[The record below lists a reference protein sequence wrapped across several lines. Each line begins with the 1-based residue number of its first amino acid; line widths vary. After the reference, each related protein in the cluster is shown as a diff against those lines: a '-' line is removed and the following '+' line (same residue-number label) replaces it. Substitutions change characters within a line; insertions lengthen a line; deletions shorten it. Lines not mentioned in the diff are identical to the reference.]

1 MSTPSVTFMLQY
13 TGANSGFVDYM
24 NRSEAVDIDN
34 ELAVSKNEQM
44 IDELSVD
51 QLKKIRAEV
60 PEQSLDFPDYIDYM
74 NRSYATEKQTKD
86 KTAVFNQEKNHLTT
100 DEVDQLKNQLETA
113 YQNGSLLWQGVLS
126 FDNSFLAK
134 QGLYDLETGQVDQAA
149 IKNVLR
155 TAMPHLIQREG
166 LSSDAFWWGN
176 IHLNTDNIHIHF
188 GLSELESSR
197 EKIYYAPRGR
207 MELRGNFS
215 QKSIQGLKSEI
226 FHGLLNDQTRSRLL
240 RQEQVLAN
248 LKTDLLKNVLQDNQ
262 VATAAEKNF
271 LEQAYNHLPQDKNW
285 RFKSNA
291 KDFATSK
298 FFLNRYLDSY
308 FAHEGKDIYGAFMQ
322 EIRAFLE
329 KYRTAYSSDEKKS
342 YEKLRY
348 VDGKP
353 VRQTVSSTGY
363 DIDKLIQRREN
374 ELRERL
380 GNAILKQ
387 FKEGVP
393 TIALDPTQAEELTSN
408 LMHFSQGNQK
418 RLLKQYPEAK
428 IVRDAEGWQRRGYLI
443 PEGTKALTILKPE
456 YEDYDKH
463 GNGIGPVTDFK
474 EIEVYDISQV
484 QEDILNKQLS
494 LKDLSHLSEA
504 DLKELIDVA
513 KEKEHP
519 TEKERKELGSYRYAL
534 RLKGIEQEQ
543 TKLMVLSKLADQMTP
558 LASDKPYLDF
568 KKTDFNERLQ
578 LTKLQLTPNYRLSS
592 AEKTEKEQLAQRYQG
607 ARQLPIKA
615 ASVKN
620 IQPAYERLN
629 QEIAVTQ
636 VVRDSSLLSVLTG
649 TQTSKADYL
658 KDLNTQKYIFEIKHE
673 IYQNNQQLKK
683 LTDDNQIK
691 ALKIEN
697 SQHFRTL
704 KELYGELAPREQL
717 MKTSPL
723 EKQVANTLHQ
733 EQVTKQANLQGN
745 RGKMQ
750 ATTSF
755 MSGLSTVLSSAGRA
769 NTQALKERQRQKRR
783 EEEEERSQTL

>member
-13 TGANSGFVDYM
+13 TGANSGFVDYT
-24 NRSEAVDIDN
+24 NRAEAVDIDN
-34 ELAVSKNEQM
+34 ELSVSTSEQL
-44 IDELSVD
+44 IDDVGID
-51 QLKKIRAEV
+51 QLKKIQAEV
-60 PEQSLDFPDYIDYM
+60 PEQSLNFPEYIDYM
-74 NRSYATEKQTKD
+74 NRSYATEKQTSN

-100 DEVDQLKNQLETA
+100 GEVDQLKNQLETA

-126 FDNSFLAK
+126 FDNSFLGK
-134 QGLYDLETGQVDQAA
+134 HGLYDMETGQVDQAA

-188 GLSELESSR
+188 GLSEVESAR
-197 EKIYYAPRGR
+197 EKIFYAPRGR

-248 LKTDLLKNVLQDNQ
+248 LKTDLLRNVLQGHQ

-271 LEQAYNHLPQDKNW
+271 LEQAYNHLPQNKNW

-308 FAHEGKDIYGAFMQ
+308 FENEGKEVYDNFIK
-322 EIRAFLE
+322 ETRTFLE
-329 KYRTAYSSDEKKS
+329 EYRTAYSSDDHRS
-342 YEKLRY
+342 YERVRY

-353 VRQTVSSTGY
+353 IKQTVSTAGY
-363 DIDKLIQRREN
+363 DMEKLLKRREN
-374 ELRERL
+374 DLRERL

-393 TIALDPTQAEELTSN
+393 RVGIAEGSQDMVSN
-408 LMHFSQGNQK
+408 LNHFSQSNQERLRKQLPSVQLVREATDWEK
-418 RLLKQYPEAK
+418 RGFT
-428 IVRDAEGWQRRGYLI
+428 V
-443 PEGTKALTILKPE
+443 PEGVKPLTILRPE
-456 YEDYDKH
+456 YGSYDKH
-463 GNGIGPVTDFK
+463 GTGIGPVTGFK
-474 EIEVYDISQV
+474 TVEVYDVSQV
-484 QEDILNKQLS
+484 KEDIVNKQLS
-494 LKDLSHLSEA
+494 LKDLSLLSQD
-504 DLKELIDVA
+504 DLKGLIDSVKK
-513 KEKEHP
+513 KEDP
-519 TEKERKELGSYRYAL
+519 SDKERKELGSYRYAL

-568 KKTDFNERLQ
+568 KKTEFNERLQ

-592 AEKTEKEQLAQRYQG
+592 AEKTEKEQLAQRYQS

-636 VVRDSSLLSVLTG
+636 VVRDGSLLSVLTG
-649 TQTSKADYL
+649 TQITKADYL
-658 KDLNTQKYIFEIKHE
+658 KDLTTQKSIFEVKHT
-673 IYQNNQQLKK
+673 IYQNNQQLEK
-683 LTDDNQIK
+683 LTDDDQIK

-697 SQHFRTL
+697 SQHFKIL
-704 KELYGELAPREQL
+704 KGLYGELAPREQL
-717 MKTSPL
+717 LKTSPL
-723 EKQVANTLHQ
+723 EKQVASTIQH
-733 EQVTKQANLQGN
+733 EQTARQANLQGN
-745 RGKMQ
+745 QGKMQ

-755 MSGLSTVLSSAGRA
+755 MSGLSAVLSSAGRA
-769 NTQALKERQRQKRR
+769 NTQALKARQRQKRR

>member
-34 ELAVSKNEQM
+34 ELAVSTSEQL
-44 IDELSVD
+44 IDDVGID
-51 QLKKIRAEV
+51 QLKKIQAEV
-60 PEQSLDFPDYIDYM
+60 PEQSLNFPEYIDYM
-74 NRSYATEKQTKD
+74 NRSYATEKQTSN
-86 KTAVFNQEKNHLTT
+86 KTAVFNQEKNHLATG
-100 DEVDQLKNQLETA
+100 EVDQLKNQLETA

-134 QGLYDLETGQVDQAA
+134 HGLYDMETGQVDQAA

-188 GLSELESSR
+188 GLSEVESAR
-197 EKIYYAPRGR
+197 EKIFYAPRGR

-248 LKTDLLKNVLQDNQ
+248 LKTDLLRNVLQGHQ

-271 LEQAYNHLPQDKNW
+271 LEQAYNHLPQNKNW

-308 FAHEGKDIYGAFMQ
+308 FENEGKEVYDNFIK
-322 EIRAFLE
+322 ETRTFLE
-329 KYRTAYSSDEKKS
+329 EYRTAYSSDDHRS
-342 YEKLRY
+342 YERVRY
-348 VDGKP
+348 VDGKA
-353 VRQTVSSTGY
+353 VKQTVSSAGY
-363 DIDKLIQRREN
+363 DMEKLLKRREN
-374 ELRERL
+374 DLRERL

-393 TIALDPTQAEELTSN
+393 RVGIAEGSQDMVSN
-408 LMHFSQGNQK
+408 LNHFSQSNQERLRKQLPSVQLVREATDWEK
-418 RLLKQYPEAK
+418 RGFT
-428 IVRDAEGWQRRGYLI
+428 V
-443 PEGTKALTILKPE
+443 PEGVKPLTILRPE
-456 YEDYDKH
+456 YGSYDKH
-463 GNGIGPVTDFK
+463 GTGIGPVTGFK
-474 EIEVYDISQV
+474 TVEVYDVSQV
-484 QEDILNKQLS
+484 KEDIVNKQLS
-494 LKDLSHLSEA
+494 LKDLSLLSQD
-504 DLKELIDVA
+504 DLKGLIDSA
-513 KEKEHP
+513 KKKEDP
-519 TEKERKELGSYRYAL
+519 SDKERKELGSYRYAL

-543 TKLMVLSKLADQMTP
+543 TKLMVLSKLADQMTL

-568 KKTDFNERLQ
+568 KKTEFNERLQ

-636 VVRDSSLLSVLTG
+636 VVRDGSLLSVLTG
-649 TQTSKADYL
+649 TQITKADYL
-658 KDLNTQKYIFEIKHE
+658 KDLTTQKSIFEVKHT
-673 IYQNNQQLKK
+673 IYQNNQQLEK
-683 LTDDNQIK
+683 LTDDDQIK

-697 SQHFRTL
+697 SQHFKIL
-704 KELYGELAPREQL
+704 KGLYGELAPREQL
-717 MKTSPL
+717 LKTSPL
-723 EKQVANTLHQ
+723 EKQVASTIQH
-733 EQVTKQANLQGN
+733 EQTARQANLQGN
-745 RGKMQ
+745 QGKMQ

-755 MSGLSTVLSSAGRA
+755 MSGLSAVLSSAGRA
-769 NTQALKERQRQKRR
+769 NTQALKARQRQKRR
-783 EEEEERSQTL
+783 EEEERSQTL

>member
-13 TGANSGFVDYM
+13 TGANSGFLDYT
-24 NRSEAVDIDN
+24 NRAEAVDIDN
-34 ELAVSKNEQM
+34 ELSVSTSEQL
-44 IDELSVD
+44 IDDVGID
-51 QLKKIRAEV
+51 QLKKIQAEV
-60 PEQSLDFPDYIDYM
+60 PEQSLNFPEYIDYM
-74 NRSYATEKQTKD
+74 NRSYATEKQTSN
-86 KTAVFNQEKNHLTT
+86 KTAVFNQHKNHLSQE
-100 DEVDQLKNQLETA
+100 EVRQLKNQLETA

-134 QGLYDLETGQVDQAA
+134 HGLYDMETGQVDQAA

-188 GLSELESSR
+188 GLSEVESAR
-197 EKIYYAPRGR
+197 EKIFYAPRGR

-248 LKTDLLKNVLQDNQ
+248 LKTDLLRNVLQGYQ

-271 LEQAYNHLPQDKNW
+271 LEQAYNHLPQNKNW

-308 FAHEGKDIYGAFMQ
+308 FENEGKEVYDNFIK
-322 EIRAFLE
+322 ETRTFLE
-329 KYRTAYSSDEKKS
+329 EYRTAYSSDDHRS
-342 YEKLRY
+342 YERVRY

-353 VRQTVSSTGY
+353 IKQTVSTAGY
-363 DIDKLIQRREN
+363 DMEKLLKRREN
-374 ELRERL
+374 DLRERL

-393 TIALDPTQAEELTSN
+393 RVGIAEGSQDMVSN
-408 LMHFSQGNQK
+408 LNHFSQSNQERLRKQLTSVQLVREATDWEK
-418 RLLKQYPEAK
+418 RGFT
-428 IVRDAEGWQRRGYLI
+428 V
-443 PEGTKALTILKPE
+443 PEGVKPLTILRPE
-456 YEDYDKH
+456 YGSYDKQ
-463 GNGIGPVTDFK
+463 GTGIGPVTGFK
-474 EIEVYDISQV
+474 TVEVYDVSQV
-484 QEDILNKQLS
+484 KEDIVNKQLS
-494 LKDLSHLSEA
+494 LKDLSLLSQD
-504 DLKELIDVA
+504 DLKGLIDSA
-513 KEKEHP
+513 KKKEDP
-519 TEKERKELGSYRYAL
+519 SDKERKELGSYRYAL

-568 KKTDFNERLQ
+568 KKTEFNERLQ

-636 VVRDSSLLSVLTG
+636 VVRDSSLLSVLKG
-649 TQTSKADYL
+649 TQISKSDYL
-658 KDLNTQKYIFEIKHE
+658 KDLTTQKSIFEVKHT
-673 IYQNNQQLKK
+673 IYQNNQQLEK
-683 LTDDNQIK
+683 LTDDDQIK

-697 SQHFRTL
+697 SQHFKNL
-704 KELYGELAPREQL
+704 KGLYGELAPREQL
-717 MKTSPL
+717 LKTSPL
-723 EKQVANTLHQ
+723 EKQVASTIQH
-733 EQVTKQANLQGN
+733 EQTARQANLQGN
-745 RGKMQ
+745 QGKMQ

-755 MSGLSTVLSSAGRA
+755 MNGLSAVLSSAGRA
-769 NTQALKERQRQKRR
+769 NTQALKARQRQKRR
-783 EEEEERSQTL
+783 EEEERSQTL

>member
-34 ELAVSKNEQM
+34 ELAVSTSEQL
-44 IDELSVD
+44 IDDVGID
-51 QLKKIRAEV
+51 QLKKIQAEV
-60 PEQSLDFPDYIDYM
+60 PEQSLNFPEYIDYM
-74 NRSYATEKQTKD
+74 NRSYATEKQTKN

-100 DEVDQLKNQLETA
+100 GEVDQLKNQLETA

-134 QGLYDLETGQVDQAA
+134 HGLYDMETGQVDQAA

-188 GLSELESSR
+188 GLSEVESAR
-197 EKIYYAPRGR
+197 EKIFYAPRGR

-248 LKTDLLKNVLQDNQ
+248 LKTDLLRNVLQGHQ

-271 LEQAYNHLPQDKNW
+271 LEQAYNHLPQNKNW

-308 FAHEGKDIYGAFMQ
+308 FENEGKEVYDNFIK
-322 EIRAFLE
+322 ETRTFLE
-329 KYRTAYSSDEKKS
+329 EYRTAYSSDDHRS
-342 YEKLRY
+342 YERVRY

-353 VRQTVSSTGY
+353 IKQTVSTAGY
-363 DIDKLIQRREN
+363 DMEKLLKRREN
-374 ELRERL
+374 DLRERL

-393 TIALDPTQAEELTSN
+393 RVGIAEGSQDMVSN
-408 LMHFSQGNQK
+408 LNHFSQSNQERLRKQLPSVQLVRETTDWEK
-418 RLLKQYPEAK
+418 RGFT
-428 IVRDAEGWQRRGYLI
+428 V
-443 PEGTKALTILKPE
+443 PEGVKPLTILRPE
-456 YEDYDKH
+456 YGSYDKH
-463 GNGIGPVTDFK
+463 GTGIGPVTGFK
-474 EIEVYDISQV
+474 TVEVYDVSQV
-484 QEDILNKQLS
+484 KEDIVNKQLS
-494 LKDLSHLSEA
+494 LKDLSLLSQD
-504 DLKELIDVA
+504 DLKGLIDSA
-513 KEKEHP
+513 KKKEDP
-519 TEKERKELGSYRYAL
+519 SDKERKELGSYRYAL

-543 TKLMVLSKLADQMTP
+543 TKLMILSRLADQMTP
-558 LASDKPYLDF
+558 LPQDKPYVDL
-568 KKTDFNERLQ
+568 KKAEFGQRLR
-578 LTKLQLTPNYRLSS
+578 LTQLQLTPNYRLSP
-592 AEKTEKEQLAQRYQG
+592 AEKNEKWKLTQRYQE
-607 ARQLPIKA
+607 ARQVPITA
-615 ASVKN
+615 ASREN
-620 IQPAYERLN
+620 IQPALERLN
-629 QEIAVTQ
+629 REIVITQ
-636 VVRDSSLLSVLTG
+636 GVRDGSLLSVLTG
-649 TQTSKADYL
+649 TQITKADYL
-658 KDLNTQKYIFEIKHE
+658 KDLTTQKSIFEVKHT
-673 IYQNNQQLKK
+673 IYQNNQQLEK
-683 LTDDNQIK
+683 LTDDDQIK

-697 SQHFRTL
+697 SQHFKIL
-704 KELYGELAPREQL
+704 KGLYGELAPREQL
-717 MKTSPL
+717 LKTSPL
-723 EKQVANTLHQ
+723 EKQVASTIQH
-733 EQVTKQANLQGN
+733 EQTARQANLQGN
-745 RGKMQ
+745 QGKMQ

-755 MSGLSTVLSSAGRA
+755 MSGLSAVLSSAGRA
-769 NTQALKERQRQKRR
+769 NTQALKARQRQKRR

>member
-13 TGANSGFVDYM
+13 TGANSGFVDYT
-24 NRSEAVDIDN
+24 NRAEAVDIDN
-34 ELAVSKNEQM
+34 ELSVSTSEQL
-44 IDELSVD
+44 IDDVGID
-51 QLKKIRAEV
+51 QLKKIQAEV
-60 PEQSLDFPDYIDYM
+60 PEQSLNFPEYIDYM
-74 NRSYATEKQTKD
+74 NRSYATEKQTSN

-100 DEVDQLKNQLETA
+100 GEVDQLKNQLETA

-134 QGLYDLETGQVDQAA
+134 HGLYDMETGQVDQAA

-188 GLSELESSR
+188 GLSEVESAR
-197 EKIYYAPRGR
+197 EKIFYAPRGR

-248 LKTDLLKNVLQDNQ
+248 LKTDLLRNVLQGHQ

-271 LEQAYNHLPQDKNW
+271 LEQAYNHLPQNKNW

-308 FAHEGKDIYGAFMQ
+308 FENEGKEVYDNFIK
-322 EIRAFLE
+322 ETRTFLE
-329 KYRTAYSSDEKKS
+329 EYRTAYSSDDHRS
-342 YEKLRY
+342 YERVRY

-353 VRQTVSSTGY
+353 IKQTVSTAGY
-363 DIDKLIQRREN
+363 DMEKLLKRREN
-374 ELRERL
+374 DLRERL

-393 TIALDPTQAEELTSN
+393 RVGIAEGSQDMVSN
-408 LMHFSQGNQK
+408 LNHFSQSNQERLRKQLPSVQLVREATDWEK
-418 RLLKQYPEAK
+418 RGFT
-428 IVRDAEGWQRRGYLI
+428 V
-443 PEGTKALTILKPE
+443 PEGVKPLTILRPE
-456 YEDYDKH
+456 YGSYDKH
-463 GNGIGPVTDFK
+463 GTGIGPVTGFK
-474 EIEVYDISQV
+474 TVEVYDVSQV
-484 QEDILNKQLS
+484 KEDIVNKQLS
-494 LKDLSHLSEA
+494 LKDLSLLSQD
-504 DLKELIDVA
+504 DLKGLIDSVKK
-513 KEKEHP
+513 KEDP
-519 TEKERKELGSYRYAL
+519 SDKERKELGSYRYAL

-568 KKTDFNERLQ
+568 KKTEFNERLQ

-592 AEKTEKEQLAQRYQG
+592 AEKTEKEQLAQRYQS

-636 VVRDSSLLSVLTG
+636 VVRDGSLLSVLTG
-649 TQTSKADYL
+649 TQITKADYL
-658 KDLNTQKYIFEIKHE
+658 KDLTTQKSIFEVKHT
-673 IYQNNQQLKK
+673 IYQNNQQLEK
-683 LTDDNQIK
+683 LTDDDQIK

-697 SQHFRTL
+697 SQHFKIL
-704 KELYGELAPREQL
+704 KGLYGELAPREQL
-717 MKTSPL
+717 LKTSPL
-723 EKQVANTLHQ
+723 EKQVASTIQH
-733 EQVTKQANLQGN
+733 EQTARQANLQGN
-745 RGKMQ
+745 QGKMQ

-755 MSGLSTVLSSAGRA
+755 MSGLSAVLSSAGRA
-769 NTQALKERQRQKRR
+769 NTQALKARQRQKRR

>member
-13 TGANSGFVDYM
+13 TGANSGFLDYT
-24 NRSEAVDIDN
+24 NRAEAVDIDN
-34 ELAVSKNEQM
+34 ELSVSTSEQL
-44 IDELSVD
+44 IDDVGID
-51 QLKKIRAEV
+51 QLKKIQAEV
-60 PEQSLDFPDYIDYM
+60 PEQSLNFPEYIDYM
-74 NRSYATEKQTKD
+74 NRSYATEKQTSN
-86 KTAVFNQEKNHLTT
+86 KTAVFNQHKNHLSQE
-100 DEVDQLKNQLETA
+100 EVRQLKNQLETA

-134 QGLYDLETGQVDQAA
+134 HGLYDMETGQVDQAA

-188 GLSELESSR
+188 GLSEVESAR
-197 EKIYYAPRGR
+197 EKIFYAPRGR

-248 LKTDLLKNVLQDNQ
+248 LKTDLLRNVLQGHQ

-271 LEQAYNHLPQDKNW
+271 LEQAYNHLPQNKNW

-308 FAHEGKDIYGAFMQ
+308 FENEGKEVYDNFIK
-322 EIRAFLE
+322 ETRTFLE
-329 KYRTAYSSDEKKS
+329 EYRTAYSSDDHRS
-342 YEKLRY
+342 YERVRY

-353 VRQTVSSTGY
+353 IKQTISTAGY
-363 DIDKLIQRREN
+363 DMEKLLKRREN
-374 ELRERL
+374 DLRERL

-393 TIALDPTQAEELTSN
+393 RVGIAEGSQDMVSN
-408 LMHFSQGNQK
+408 LNHFSQSNQERLRKQLPSVQLVREATDWEK
-418 RLLKQYPEAK
+418 RGFT
-428 IVRDAEGWQRRGYLI
+428 V
-443 PEGTKALTILKPE
+443 PEGVKPLAILRPE
-456 YEDYDKH
+456 YGSYDKH
-463 GNGIGPVTDFK
+463 GTGIGPVTGFK
-474 EIEVYDISQV
+474 TVEVYDVSQV
-484 QEDILNKQLS
+484 KEDIVNKQLS
-494 LKDLSHLSEA
+494 LKDLSLLSQD
-504 DLKELIDVA
+504 DLKGLIDSA
-513 KEKEHP
+513 KKKEDP
-519 TEKERKELGSYRYAL
+519 SDKERKELGSYRYAL

-543 TKLMVLSKLADQMTP
+543 TKLMILSRLADQMTP
-558 LASDKPYLDF
+558 LPQDKPYVDL
-568 KKTDFNERLQ
+568 KKAEFGQRLR
-578 LTKLQLTPNYRLSS
+578 LTQLQLTPNYRLSP
-592 AEKTEKEQLAQRYQG
+592 AEKNEKWKLTQRYQE
-607 ARQLPIKA
+607 ARQVPITA
-615 ASVKN
+615 ASREN
-620 IQPAYERLN
+620 IQPALERLN
-629 QEIAVTQ
+629 REIVITQ
-636 VVRDSSLLSVLTG
+636 GVRDNSLLSVLTG

-658 KDLNTQKYIFEIKHE
+658 KDLNTQKSIFEIKHE

-717 MKTSPL
+717 LKTSPL
-723 EKQVANTLHQ
+723 EKQVASTIQH
-733 EQVTKQANLQGN
+733 EQTARQANLQGN
-745 RGKMQ
+745 QGKMQ

-755 MSGLSTVLSSAGRA
+755 MSGLSAVLSSAGRA
-769 NTQALKERQRQKRR
+769 NTQALKARQRQKRR
-783 EEEEERSQTL
+783 EEERSQTL

>member
-13 TGANSGFVDYM
+13 TGANSGFVDYT
-24 NRSEAVDIDN
+24 NRAEAVDIDN
-34 ELAVSKNEQM
+34 ELSVSTSEQL
-44 IDELSVD
+44 IDDVGID
-51 QLKKIRAEV
+51 QLKKIQAEV
-60 PEQSLDFPDYIDYM
+60 PEQSLNFPEYIDYM
-74 NRSYATEKQTKD
+74 NRSYATEKQTSN

-100 DEVDQLKNQLETA
+100 GEVDQLKNQLETA

-134 QGLYDLETGQVDQAA
+134 HGLYDMETGQVDQAA

-188 GLSELESSR
+188 GLSEVESAR
-197 EKIYYAPRGR
+197 EKIFYAPRGR

-248 LKTDLLKNVLQDNQ
+248 LKTDLLRNVLQGHQ

-271 LEQAYNHLPQDKNW
+271 LEQAYNHLPQNKNW

-308 FAHEGKDIYGAFMQ
+308 FENEGKEVYDNFIK
-322 EIRAFLE
+322 ETRTFLE
-329 KYRTAYSSDEKKS
+329 EYRTAYSSDDHRS
-342 YEKLRY
+342 YERVRY

-353 VRQTVSSTGY
+353 IKQTVSTAGY
-363 DIDKLIQRREN
+363 DMEKLLKRREN
-374 ELRERL
+374 DLRERL

-393 TIALDPTQAEELTSN
+393 RVGIAEGSQDMVSN
-408 LMHFSQGNQK
+408 LNHFSQSNQK
-418 RLLKQYPEAK
+418 RLRKQLPSVQLVREATDWEK
-428 IVRDAEGWQRRGYLI
+428 RGFTV
-443 PEGTKALTILKPE
+443 PEGVKPLTILRPE
-456 YEDYDKH
+456 YGSYDKH
-463 GNGIGPVTDFK
+463 GTGIGPVTGFK
-474 EIEVYDISQV
+474 TVEVYDVSQV
-484 QEDILNKQLS
+484 KEDIVNKQLS
-494 LKDLSHLSEA
+494 LKDLSLLSQD
-504 DLKELIDVA
+504 DLKGLIDSVKK
-513 KEKEHP
+513 KEDP
-519 TEKERKELGSYRYAL
+519 SDKERKELGSYRYAL

-568 KKTDFNERLQ
+568 KKTEFNERLQ

-592 AEKTEKEQLAQRYQG
+592 AEKTEKEQLAQRYQS

-636 VVRDSSLLSVLTG
+636 VVRDGSLLSVLTG
-649 TQTSKADYL
+649 TQITKADYL
-658 KDLNTQKYIFEIKHE
+658 KDLTTQKSIFEVKHT
-673 IYQNNQQLKK
+673 IYQNNQQLEK
-683 LTDDNQIK
+683 LTDDDQIK

-697 SQHFRTL
+697 SQHFKIL
-704 KELYGELAPREQL
+704 KGLYGELAPREQL
-717 MKTSPL
+717 LKTSPL
-723 EKQVANTLHQ
+723 EKQVASTIQH
-733 EQVTKQANLQGN
+733 EQTARQANLQGN
-745 RGKMQ
+745 QGKMQ

-755 MSGLSTVLSSAGRA
+755 MSGLSAVLSSAGRA
-769 NTQALKERQRQKRR
+769 NTQALKARQRQKRR

>member
-44 IDELSVD
+44 IDELSAD
-51 QLKKIRAEV
+51 QLKKIQAEV
-60 PEQSLDFPDYIDYM
+60 PEQSLDFPEYIDYM
-74 NRSYATEKQTKD
+74 NRSYATEKQTKN

-100 DEVDQLKNQLETA
+100 GEVDQLKNQLETA

-134 QGLYDLETGQVDQAA
+134 QGLYDMETGQVDQAA

-155 TAMPHLIQREG
+155 TAMPHLIKREG
-166 LSSDAFWWGN
+166 LSRDAFWWGN

-188 GLSELESSR
+188 GLSEIESAR
-197 EKIYYAPRGR
+197 EKIFYVPRGR

-248 LKTDLLKNVLQDNQ
+248 LKTDLLRNVLQGHQ

-271 LEQAYNHLPQDKNW
+271 LEQAYNHLPQNKNW

-308 FAHEGKDIYGAFMQ
+308 FENEGKEVYDNFIK
-322 EIRAFLE
+322 ETRTFLE
-329 KYRTAYSSDEKKS
+329 EYRTSYSSDDHRS
-342 YEKLRY
+342 YERVRY

-353 VRQTVSSTGY
+353 IKQTVSTAGY
-363 DIDKLIQRREN
+363 DMEKLLKRREN
-374 ELRERL
+374 DLRERL

-393 TIALDPTQAEELTSN
+393 RVGIAEGSQDMVSN
-408 LMHFSQGNQK
+408 LNHFSQSNQERLRKQLPSVQLVREATDWEK
-418 RLLKQYPEAK
+418 RGFT
-428 IVRDAEGWQRRGYLI
+428 V
-443 PEGTKALTILKPE
+443 PEGVKPLTILRPE
-456 YEDYDKH
+456 YGSYDKH
-463 GNGIGPVTDFK
+463 GTGIGPVTGFK
-474 EIEVYDISQV
+474 TVEVYDVSQV
-484 QEDILNKQLS
+484 KEDIVNKQLS
-494 LKDLSHLSEA
+494 LKDLSLLSQD
-504 DLKELIDVA
+504 DLKGLIDSA
-513 KEKEHP
+513 KKKEDPSDKEH
-519 TEKERKELGSYRYAL
+519 KELGSYRYAL

-568 KKTDFNERLQ
+568 KKTEFNERLQ

-636 VVRDSSLLSVLTG
+636 VVRDGSLLSVLTG
-649 TQTSKADYL
+649 TQITKADYL
-658 KDLNTQKYIFEIKHE
+658 KDLTTQKSIFEVKHT
-673 IYQNNQQLKK
+673 IYQNNQQLEK
-683 LTDDNQIK
+683 LTDDDQIK

-697 SQHFRTL
+697 SQHFKIL
-704 KELYGELAPREQL
+704 KGLYGELAPREQL
-717 MKTSPL
+717 LKTSPL
-723 EKQVANTLHQ
+723 EKQVASTIQH
-733 EQVTKQANLQGN
+733 EQTARQANLQGN
-745 RGKMQ
+745 QGKMQ

-755 MSGLSTVLSSAGRA
+755 MSGLSAVLSSAGRA
-769 NTQALKERQRQKRR
+769 NTQALKARQRQKRR
-783 EEEEERSQTL
+783 EEEERSQTL

>member
-13 TGANSGFVDYM
+13 TGANSGFVDYT
-24 NRSEAVDIDN
+24 NRAEAVDIDN
-34 ELAVSKNEQM
+34 ELSVSTSEQL
-44 IDELSVD
+44 IDDVGID
-51 QLKKIRAEV
+51 QLKKIQAEV
-60 PEQSLDFPDYIDYM
+60 PEQSLNFPEYIDYM
-74 NRSYATEKQTKD
+74 NRSYATEKQTSN
-86 KTAVFNQEKNHLTT
+86 KTAVFNQHKNHLSQE
-100 DEVDQLKNQLETA
+100 EVRQLKNQLETA

-126 FDNSFLAK
+126 FDNSFLTK
-134 QGLYDLETGQVDQAA
+134 HGLYDMETGQVDQAA

-188 GLSELESSR
+188 GLSEVESAR
-197 EKIYYAPRGR
+197 EKIFYAPRGR

-248 LKTDLLKNVLQDNQ
+248 LKTDLLRNVLQGHQ

-271 LEQAYNHLPQDKNW
+271 LEQAYNHLPQNKNW

-308 FAHEGKDIYGAFMQ
+308 FENEGKEVYDNFIK
-322 EIRAFLE
+322 ETRTFLE
-329 KYRTAYSSDEKKS
+329 EYRTAYSSDDHRS
-342 YEKLRY
+342 YERVRY

-353 VRQTVSSTGY
+353 IKQTVSTAGY
-363 DIDKLIQRREN
+363 DMEKLLKRREN
-374 ELRERL
+374 DLRERL

-393 TIALDPTQAEELTSN
+393 RVGIAEGSQDMVSN
-408 LMHFSQGNQK
+408 LNHFSQSNQERLRKQLPSVQLVREATDWEK
-418 RLLKQYPEAK
+418 RGFT
-428 IVRDAEGWQRRGYLI
+428 V
-443 PEGTKALTILKPE
+443 PEGVKPLTILRPE
-456 YEDYDKH
+456 YGSYDKH
-463 GNGIGPVTDFK
+463 GTGIGPVTGFK
-474 EIEVYDISQV
+474 TVEVYDVSQV
-484 QEDILNKQLS
+484 KEDIVNKQLS
-494 LKDLSHLSEA
+494 LKDLSLLSQD
-504 DLKELIDVA
+504 DLKGLIDSVKK
-513 KEKEHP
+513 KEDP
-519 TEKERKELGSYRYAL
+519 SDKERKELGSYRYAL

-568 KKTDFNERLQ
+568 KKTEFNERLQ

-649 TQTSKADYL
+649 TQITKADYL
-658 KDLNTQKYIFEIKHE
+658 KDLTTQKSIFEVKHT
-673 IYQNNQQLKK
+673 IYQNNQQLEK
-683 LTDDNQIK
+683 LTDDDQIK

-697 SQHFRTL
+697 SQHFKNL
-704 KELYGELAPREQL
+704 KGLYGELAPREQL
-717 MKTSPL
+717 LKTSPL
-723 EKQVANTLHQ
+723 EKQVASTIQH
-733 EQVTKQANLQGN
+733 EQTARQANLQGN
-745 RGKMQ
+745 QGKMQ

-755 MSGLSTVLSSAGRA
+755 MSGLSAVLSSAGRA
-769 NTQALKERQRQKRR
+769 NTQALKARQRQKRR
-783 EEEEERSQTL
+783 EEEERSQTL

>member
-34 ELAVSKNEQM
+34 ELAVSTSEQL
-44 IDELSVD
+44 IDDVGID
-51 QLKKIRAEV
+51 QLKKIQAEV
-60 PEQSLDFPDYIDYM
+60 PEQSLNFPEYIDYM
-74 NRSYATEKQTKD
+74 NRSYATEKQTKN

-100 DEVDQLKNQLETA
+100 GEVDQLKNQLETA

-134 QGLYDLETGQVDQAA
+134 QGLYDMETGQVDQAA

-155 TAMPHLIQREG
+155 TAMPHLIKREG
-166 LSSDAFWWGN
+166 LSRDAFWWGN

-188 GLSELESSR
+188 GLSEVESAR
-197 EKIYYAPRGR
+197 EKIFYAPRGR

-248 LKTDLLKNVLQDNQ
+248 LKTDLLRNVLQGHQ

-271 LEQAYNHLPQDKNW
+271 LEQAYNHLPQNKNW

-308 FAHEGKDIYGAFMQ
+308 FENEGKEVYDNFIK
-322 EIRAFLE
+322 ETRTFLE
-329 KYRTAYSSDEKKS
+329 EYRTAYSSDDHRS
-342 YEKLRY
+342 YERVRY

-353 VRQTVSSTGY
+353 IKQTVSTAGY
-363 DIDKLIQRREN
+363 DMEKLLKRREN
-374 ELRERL
+374 DLRERL

-393 TIALDPTQAEELTSN
+393 RVGIAEGSQDMVSN
-408 LMHFSQGNQK
+408 LNHFSQSNQERLRKQLPSVQLVREATDWEK
-418 RLLKQYPEAK
+418 RGFT
-428 IVRDAEGWQRRGYLI
+428 V
-443 PEGTKALTILKPE
+443 PEGVKPLTILRPE
-456 YEDYDKH
+456 YGSYDKH
-463 GNGIGPVTDFK
+463 GTGIGPVTGFK
-474 EIEVYDISQV
+474 TVEVYDVSQV
-484 QEDILNKQLS
+484 KEDIVNKQLS
-494 LKDLSHLSEA
+494 LKDLSLLSQD
-504 DLKELIDVA
+504 DLKGLIDSA
-513 KEKEHP
+513 KKKEDP
-519 TEKERKELGSYRYAL
+519 SDKERKELGSYRYAL

-568 KKTDFNERLQ
+568 KKTEFNERLQ

-636 VVRDSSLLSVLTG
+636 VVRDGSLLSVLTG
-649 TQTSKADYL
+649 TQITKADYL
-658 KDLNTQKYIFEIKHE
+658 KDLTTQKSIFEVKHT
-673 IYQNNQQLKK
+673 IYQNNQQLEK
-683 LTDDNQIK
+683 LTDDDQIK

-697 SQHFRTL
+697 SQHFKIL
-704 KELYGELAPREQL
+704 KGLYGELAPREQL
-717 MKTSPL
+717 LKTSPL
-723 EKQVANTLHQ
+723 EKQVASTIQH
-733 EQVTKQANLQGN
+733 EQTARQANLQGN
-745 RGKMQ
+745 QGKMQ

-755 MSGLSTVLSSAGRA
+755 MSGLSAVLSSAGRA
-769 NTQALKERQRQKRR
+769 NTQALKARQRQKRR
-783 EEEEERSQTL
+783 EEEERSQTL

>member
-13 TGANSGFVDYM
+13 TGANSGFLDYT
-24 NRSEAVDIDN
+24 NRAEAVDIDN
-34 ELAVSKNEQM
+34 ELSVSTSEQL
-44 IDELSVD
+44 IGDVGLD
-51 QLKKIRAEV
+51 QLKKIQADV
-60 PEQSLDFPDYIDYM
+60 PEQSLNFPEYIDYM
-74 NRSYATEKQTKD
+74 NRSYATEKQTSD
-86 KTAVFNQEKNHLTT
+86 KTAVFNQEKNHLSKE
-100 DEVDQLKNQLETA
+100 EVSQLKNQLETA
-113 YQNGSLLWQGVLS
+113 YQNSSLLWQGVLS

-134 QGLYDLETGQVDQAA
+134 HGLYDMETGQVDQVA

-188 GLSELESSR
+188 GLSEVESAR
-197 EKIYYAPRGR
+197 EKIFYAPRGR

-248 LKTDLLKNVLQDNQ
+248 LKTDLLKDVLQDNQ

-271 LEQAYNHLPQDKNW
+271 LEQAYNHLPQNKNW

-308 FAHEGKDIYGAFMQ
+308 FENEGKDVYDSFLR
-322 EIRAFLE
+322 ETRAFLE
-329 KYRTAYSSDEKKS
+329 EYRTAYSSDEHRN
-342 YEKLRY
+342 YERVRY

-353 VRQTVSSTGY
+353 IKQTVSSAGY
-363 DIDKLIQRREN
+363 DMDKLLKRREN
-374 ELRERL
+374 DLRERL

-393 TIALDPTQAEELTSN
+393 RVGLADASQEVTSN
-408 LMHFSQGNQK
+408 LKRFSQSNQERLRKQLPSVQMVREATDWEK
-418 RLLKQYPEAK
+418 RGFT
-428 IVRDAEGWQRRGYLI
+428 VSEGVK
-443 PEGTKALTILKPE
+443 PLTILRPE
-456 YEDYDKH
+456 YGSYDKH
-463 GNGIGPVTDFK
+463 GTGIGPVTGFK
-474 EIEVYDISQV
+474 TVEVYDLSQV
-484 QEDILNKQLS
+484 KEDILNKQLS
-494 LKDLSHLSEA
+494 LKDLSLLSQD
-504 DLKELIDVA
+504 DLKGLIDSA
-513 KEKEHP
+513 KRKDSP
-519 TEKERKELGSYRYAL
+519 SDKERKELGNYRYAL

-543 TKLMVLSKLADQMTP
+543 TKLMVLSRLADQMTP
-558 LASDKPYLDF
+558 LPQDKPYVDF
-568 KKTDFNERLQ
+568 KMAEFSQRLRLAQ
-578 LTKLQLTPNYRLSS
+578 LQLTPNYRLSS
-592 AEKTEKEQLAQRYQG
+592 AEKNEKSRLTQCYQE
-607 ARQLPIKA
+607 ARQLPIQV
-615 ASVKN
+615 ASQEN
-620 IQPAYERLN
+620 IQPSLERLDR
-629 QEIAVTQ
+629 EIAVIQ
-636 VVRDSSLLSVLTG
+636 GVRDSSLLSVLTG

-658 KDLNTQKYIFEIKHE
+658 KDLNTQKSIFEIKHE

-697 SQHFRTL
+697 GQHFRTL

-769 NTQALKERQRQKRR
+769 NTQALKARQRQKRR

>member
-13 TGANSGFVDYM
+13 TGANSGFVDYT
-24 NRSEAVDIDN
+24 NRAEAVDIDN
-34 ELAVSKNEQM
+34 ELSVSTSEQL
-44 IDELSVD
+44 IDDVGID
-51 QLKKIRAEV
+51 QLKKIQAEV
-60 PEQSLDFPDYIDYM
+60 PEQSLNFPEYIDYM
-74 NRSYATEKQTKD
+74 NRSYATEKQTSN

-100 DEVDQLKNQLETA
+100 GEVDQLKNQLETA

-134 QGLYDLETGQVDQAA
+134 HGLYDMETGQVDQAA

-188 GLSELESSR
+188 GLSEVESAR
-197 EKIYYAPRGR
+197 EKIFYAPRGR

-248 LKTDLLKNVLQDNQ
+248 LKTDLLRNVLQGHQ

-271 LEQAYNHLPQDKNW
+271 LEQAYNHLPQNKNW

-308 FAHEGKDIYGAFMQ
+308 FENEGKEVYDNFIK
-322 EIRAFLE
+322 ETRTFLE
-329 KYRTAYSSDEKKS
+329 EYRTAYSSDDHRS
-342 YEKLRY
+342 YERVRY

-353 VRQTVSSTGY
+353 IKQTVSTAGY
-363 DIDKLIQRREN
+363 DMEKLLKRREN
-374 ELRERL
+374 DLRERL

-393 TIALDPTQAEELTSN
+393 RVGIAEGSQDMVSN
-408 LMHFSQGNQK
+408 LNHFSQSNQERLRKQLPSVQLVREATDWEK
-418 RLLKQYPEAK
+418 RGFT
-428 IVRDAEGWQRRGYLI
+428 V
-443 PEGTKALTILKPE
+443 PEGVKPLTILRPE
-456 YEDYDKH
+456 YGSYDKH
-463 GNGIGPVTDFK
+463 GTGIGPVTGFK
-474 EIEVYDISQV
+474 TVEVYDVSQV
-484 QEDILNKQLS
+484 KEDIVNKQLS
-494 LKDLSHLSEA
+494 LKDLSLLSQD
-504 DLKELIDVA
+504 DLKGLIDSA
-513 KEKEHP
+513 KKKEDP
-519 TEKERKELGSYRYAL
+519 SDKERKELGSYRYAL

-568 KKTDFNERLQ
+568 KKTEFNERLQ

-592 AEKTEKEQLAQRYQG
+592 AEKTEKEQLAQRYQS

-636 VVRDSSLLSVLTG
+636 VVRDGSLLSVLTG
-649 TQTSKADYL
+649 TQITKADYL
-658 KDLNTQKYIFEIKHE
+658 KDLTTQKSIFEVKHT
-673 IYQNNQQLKK
+673 IYQNNQQLEK
-683 LTDDNQIK
+683 LTDDDQIK

-697 SQHFRTL
+697 SQHFKIL
-704 KELYGELAPREQL
+704 KGLYGELAPREQL
-717 MKTSPL
+717 LKTSPL
-723 EKQVANTLHQ
+723 EKQVASTIQH
-733 EQVTKQANLQGN
+733 EQTARQANLQGN
-745 RGKMQ
+745 QGKMQ

-755 MSGLSTVLSSAGRA
+755 MSGLSAVLSSAGRA
-769 NTQALKERQRQKRR
+769 NTQALKARQRQKRR

>member
-13 TGANSGFVDYM
+13 TGANSGFVDYT
-24 NRSEAVDIDN
+24 NRAEAVDIDN
-34 ELAVSKNEQM
+34 ELSVSTSEQL
-44 IDELSVD
+44 IDDVGID
-51 QLKKIRAEV
+51 QLKKIQAEV
-60 PEQSLDFPDYIDYM
+60 PEQSLNFPEYIDYM
-74 NRSYATEKQTKD
+74 NRSYATEKQTSN
-86 KTAVFNQEKNHLTT
+86 KTAVFNQHKNHLSQE
-100 DEVDQLKNQLETA
+100 EVRQLKNQLETA

-134 QGLYDLETGQVDQAA
+134 HGLYDMETGQVDQAA

-188 GLSELESSR
+188 GLSEVESAR
-197 EKIYYAPRGR
+197 EKIFYAPRGR

-248 LKTDLLKNVLQDNQ
+248 LKTDLLRNVLQGHQ

-271 LEQAYNHLPQDKNW
+271 LEQAYNHLPQNKNW

-308 FAHEGKDIYGAFMQ
+308 FENEGKEVYDNFIK
-322 EIRAFLE
+322 ETRTFLE
-329 KYRTAYSSDEKKS
+329 EYRTAYSSDDHRS
-342 YEKLRY
+342 YERVRY

-353 VRQTVSSTGY
+353 IKQTVSTAGY
-363 DIDKLIQRREN
+363 DMEKLLKRREN
-374 ELRERL
+374 DLRERL

-393 TIALDPTQAEELTSN
+393 RVGIAEGSQDMVSN
-408 LMHFSQGNQK
+408 LNHFSQSNQERLRKQLPSVQLVREATDWEK
-418 RLLKQYPEAK
+418 RGFT
-428 IVRDAEGWQRRGYLI
+428 V
-443 PEGTKALTILKPE
+443 PEGVKPLTILRPE
-456 YEDYDKH
+456 YGSYDKH
-463 GNGIGPVTDFK
+463 GTGIGPVTGFK
-474 EIEVYDISQV
+474 TVEVYDVSQV
-484 QEDILNKQLS
+484 KEDIVNKQLS
-494 LKDLSHLSEA
+494 LKDLSLLSQD
-504 DLKELIDVA
+504 DLKGLIDSA
-513 KEKEHP
+513 KKKEDP
-519 TEKERKELGSYRYAL
+519 SDKERKELGSYRYAL

-568 KKTDFNERLQ
+568 KKTEFNERLQ

-636 VVRDSSLLSVLTG
+636 VVRDGSLLSVLTG
-649 TQTSKADYL
+649 TQITKADYL
-658 KDLNTQKYIFEIKHE
+658 KDLTTQKSIFEVKHT
-673 IYQNNQQLKK
+673 IYQNNQQLEK
-683 LTDDNQIK
+683 LTDDDQIK

-697 SQHFRTL
+697 SQHFKIL
-704 KELYGELAPREQL
+704 KGLYGELAPREQL
-717 MKTSPL
+717 LKTSPL
-723 EKQVANTLHQ
+723 EKQVASTIQH
-733 EQVTKQANLQGN
+733 EQTARQANLQGN
-745 RGKMQ
+745 QGKMQ

-755 MSGLSTVLSSAGRA
+755 MSGLSAVLSSAGRA
-769 NTQALKERQRQKRR
+769 NTQALKARQRQKRR
-783 EEEEERSQTL
+783 EEEERSQTL

>member
-13 TGANSGFVDYM
+13 TGANSGFLDYT
-24 NRSEAVDIDN
+24 NRAEAVDIDN
-34 ELAVSKNEQM
+34 ELSVSTSEQL
-44 IDELSVD
+44 IGDVGLD
-51 QLKKIRAEV
+51 QLKKIQADV
-60 PEQSLDFPDYIDYM
+60 PEQSLNFPEYIDYM
-74 NRSYATEKQTKD
+74 NRSYATEKQTSD
-86 KTAVFNQEKNHLTT
+86 KTAVFNQEKNHLSKE
-100 DEVDQLKNQLETA
+100 EVSQLKDQLETA

-134 QGLYDLETGQVDQAA
+134 HGLYDMETGQVDQAA

-188 GLSELESSR
+188 GLSEVESAR
-197 EKIYYAPRGR
+197 EKIFYAPRGR

-226 FHGLLNDQTRSRLL
+226 FHGLLNDQTQSRLL

-248 LKTDLLKNVLQDNQ
+248 LKTDLLRNVLQGHQ

-271 LEQAYNHLPQDKNW
+271 LEQAYNHLPQNKNW

-308 FAHEGKDIYGAFMQ
+308 FENEGKEVYDNFIK
-322 EIRAFLE
+322 ETRTFLE
-329 KYRTAYSSDEKKS
+329 EYRTAYSSDDHRS
-342 YEKLRY
+342 YERVRY

-353 VRQTVSSTGY
+353 IKQTVSTAGY
-363 DIDKLIQRREN
+363 DMEKLLKRREN
-374 ELRERL
+374 DLRERL

-393 TIALDPTQAEELTSN
+393 RVGIAEGSQDMVSN
-408 LMHFSQGNQK
+408 LNHFSQSNQERLRKQLPSVQLVREATDWEK
-418 RLLKQYPEAK
+418 RGFT
-428 IVRDAEGWQRRGYLI
+428 V
-443 PEGTKALTILKPE
+443 PEGVKPLTILRPE
-456 YEDYDKH
+456 YGSYDKH
-463 GNGIGPVTDFK
+463 GTGIGPVTGFK
-474 EIEVYDISQV
+474 TVEVYDVSQV
-484 QEDILNKQLS
+484 KEDIVNKQLS
-494 LKDLSHLSEA
+494 LKDLSLLSQD
-504 DLKELIDVA
+504 DLKGLIDSA
-513 KEKEHP
+513 KKKEDP
-519 TEKERKELGSYRYAL
+519 SDKERKELGSYRYAL

-568 KKTDFNERLQ
+568 KKTEFNERHQ

-636 VVRDSSLLSVLTG
+636 VVRDGSLLSVLTG
-649 TQTSKADYL
+649 TQITKADYL
-658 KDLNTQKYIFEIKHE
+658 KDLTTQKSIFEVKHT
-673 IYQNNQQLKK
+673 IYQNNQQLEK
-683 LTDDNQIK
+683 LTDDDQIK

-697 SQHFRTL
+697 SQHFKIL
-704 KELYGELAPREQL
+704 KGLYGELAPREQL
-717 MKTSPL
+717 LKTSPL
-723 EKQVANTLHQ
+723 EKQVASTIQH
-733 EQVTKQANLQGN
+733 EQTARQANLQGN
-745 RGKMQ
+745 QGKMQ

-755 MSGLSTVLSSAGRA
+755 MSGLSAVLSSAGRA
-769 NTQALKERQRQKRR
+769 NTQALKARQRQKRR
-783 EEEEERSQTL
+783 EEEERSQTL

>member
-34 ELAVSKNEQM
+34 ELAVSTSEQL
-44 IDELSVD
+44 IDDVGID
-51 QLKKIRAEV
+51 QLKKIQAEV
-60 PEQSLDFPDYIDYM
+60 SEQSLNFPEYIDYM
-74 NRSYATEKQTKD
+74 NRSYATEKQTKN

-100 DEVDQLKNQLETA
+100 GEVDQLKNQLETA

-134 QGLYDLETGQVDQAA
+134 QGLYDMETGQVDQAA

-155 TAMPHLIQREG
+155 TAMPHLIKREG
-166 LSSDAFWWGN
+166 LSRDAFWWGN

-188 GLSELESSR
+188 GLSEIESAR
-197 EKIYYAPRGR
+197 EKIFYVPRGR

-248 LKTDLLKNVLQDNQ
+248 LKTDLLRNVLQGHQ

-271 LEQAYNHLPQDKNW
+271 LEQAYNHLPQNKNW

-308 FAHEGKDIYGAFMQ
+308 FENEGKEVYDNFIK
-322 EIRAFLE
+322 ETRTFLE
-329 KYRTAYSSDEKKS
+329 EYRTAYSSDDHRS
-342 YEKLRY
+342 YERVRY

-353 VRQTVSSTGY
+353 IKQTVSTAGY
-363 DIDKLIQRREN
+363 DMEKLLKRREN
-374 ELRERL
+374 DLRERL

-393 TIALDPTQAEELTSN
+393 RVGIAEGSQDMVSN
-408 LMHFSQGNQK
+408 LNHFSQSNQERLRKQLPSVQLVREATDWEK
-418 RLLKQYPEAK
+418 RGFT
-428 IVRDAEGWQRRGYLI
+428 V
-443 PEGTKALTILKPE
+443 PEGVKPLTILRPE
-456 YEDYDKH
+456 YGSYDKH
-463 GNGIGPVTDFK
+463 GTGIGPVTGFK
-474 EIEVYDISQV
+474 TVEVYDVSQV
-484 QEDILNKQLS
+484 KEDIVNKQLS
-494 LKDLSHLSEA
+494 LKDLSLLSQD
-504 DLKELIDVA
+504 DLKGLIDSA
-513 KEKEHP
+513 KKKEDP
-519 TEKERKELGSYRYAL
+519 SDKERKELGSYRYAL

-558 LASDKPYLDF
+558 LASDKTYLDF
-568 KKTDFNERLQ
+568 KKTEFNERLQ

-636 VVRDSSLLSVLTG
+636 VVRDGSLLSVLTG
-649 TQTSKADYL
+649 TQITKADYL
-658 KDLNTQKYIFEIKHE
+658 KDLTTQKSIFEVKHT
-673 IYQNNQQLKK
+673 IYQNNQQLEK
-683 LTDDNQIK
+683 LTDDDQIK

-697 SQHFRTL
+697 SQHFKIL
-704 KELYGELAPREQL
+704 KGLYGELAPREQL
-717 MKTSPL
+717 LKTSPL
-723 EKQVANTLHQ
+723 EKQVASTIQH
-733 EQVTKQANLQGN
+733 EQTARQANLQGN
-745 RGKMQ
+745 QGKMQ

-755 MSGLSTVLSSAGRA
+755 MSGLSAVLSSAGRA
-769 NTQALKERQRQKRR
+769 NTQALKARQRQKRR
-783 EEEEERSQTL
+783 EEEERSQTL

>member
-271 LEQAYNHLPQDKNW
+271 LEQAYNHLPQNKNW

-308 FAHEGKDIYGAFMQ
+308 FENEGKEVYDNFIK
-322 EIRAFLE
+322 ETRTFLE
-329 KYRTAYSSDEKKS
+329 EYRTAYSSDDHRS
-342 YEKLRY
+342 YERVRY

-353 VRQTVSSTGY
+353 IKQTVSTAGY
-363 DIDKLIQRREN
+363 DMEKLLKRREN
-374 ELRERL
+374 DLRERL

-393 TIALDPTQAEELTSN
+393 RVGIAEGSQDMVSN
-408 LMHFSQGNQK
+408 LNHFSQSNQERLRKQLPSVQLVREATDWEK
-418 RLLKQYPEAK
+418 RGFT
-428 IVRDAEGWQRRGYLI
+428 V
-443 PEGTKALTILKPE
+443 PEGVKPLTILRPE
-456 YEDYDKH
+456 YGSYDKH
-463 GNGIGPVTDFK
+463 GTGIGPVTGFK
-474 EIEVYDISQV
+474 TVEVYDVSQV
-484 QEDILNKQLS
+484 KEDIVNKQLS
-494 LKDLSHLSEA
+494 LKDLSLLSQD
-504 DLKELIDVA
+504 DLKGLIDNA
-513 KEKEHP
+513 KKKEDP
-519 TEKERKELGSYRYAL
+519 SDKERKELGSYRYAL

-568 KKTDFNERLQ
+568 KKTEFNERLQ

-649 TQTSKADYL
+649 TQITKADYL
-658 KDLNTQKYIFEIKHE
+658 KDLTTQKSIFEVKHT
-673 IYQNNQQLKK
+673 IYQNNQQLEK
-683 LTDDNQIK
+683 LTDDDQIK

-697 SQHFRTL
+697 SQHFKIL
-704 KELYGELAPREQL
+704 KGLYGELAPREQL
-717 MKTSPL
+717 LKTSPL
-723 EKQVANTLHQ
+723 EKQVASTIQH
-733 EQVTKQANLQGN
+733 EQTARQANLQGN
-745 RGKMQ
+745 QGKMQ

-755 MSGLSTVLSSAGRA
+755 MSGLSAVLSSAGRA
-769 NTQALKERQRQKRR
+769 NTQALKARQRQKRR
-783 EEEEERSQTL
+783 EEEERSQTL

>member
-13 TGANSGFVDYM
+13 TGANSGFLDYT
-24 NRSEAVDIDN
+24 NRAEAVDIDN
-34 ELAVSKNEQM
+34 ELSVSTSEQL
-44 IDELSVD
+44 IGDVGLD
-51 QLKKIRAEV
+51 QLKKIQADV
-60 PEQSLDFPDYIDYM
+60 PEQSLNFPEYIDYM
-74 NRSYATEKQTKD
+74 NRSYATEKQTSD
-86 KTAVFNQEKNHLTT
+86 KTAVFNQEKNHLSKE
-100 DEVDQLKNQLETA
+100 EVSQLKDQLETA

-134 QGLYDLETGQVDQAA
+134 HGLYDMETGQVDQAA

-188 GLSELESSR
+188 GLSEVESAR
-197 EKIYYAPRGR
+197 EKIFYAPRGR

-226 FHGLLNDQTRSRLL
+226 FHGLLNDQTQSRLL

-248 LKTDLLKNVLQDNQ
+248 LKTDLLRNVLQGHQ

-271 LEQAYNHLPQDKNW
+271 LEQAYNHLPQNKNW

-308 FAHEGKDIYGAFMQ
+308 FENEGKEVYDNFIK
-322 EIRAFLE
+322 ETRTFLE
-329 KYRTAYSSDEKKS
+329 EYRTAYSSDDHRS
-342 YEKLRY
+342 YERVRY

-353 VRQTVSSTGY
+353 IKQTVSTAGY
-363 DIDKLIQRREN
+363 DMEKLLKRREN
-374 ELRERL
+374 DLRERL

-393 TIALDPTQAEELTSN
+393 RVGIAEGSQDMVSN
-408 LMHFSQGNQK
+408 LNHFSQSNQERLRKQLPSVQLVREATDWEK
-418 RLLKQYPEAK
+418 RGFT
-428 IVRDAEGWQRRGYLI
+428 V
-443 PEGTKALTILKPE
+443 PEGVKPLTILRPE
-456 YEDYDKH
+456 YGSYDKH
-463 GNGIGPVTDFK
+463 GTGIGPVTGFK
-474 EIEVYDISQV
+474 TVEVYDVSQV
-484 QEDILNKQLS
+484 KEDIVNKQLS
-494 LKDLSHLSEA
+494 LKDLSLLSQD
-504 DLKELIDVA
+504 DLKGLIDSA
-513 KEKEHP
+513 KKKEDP
-519 TEKERKELGSYRYAL
+519 SDKERKELGSYRYAL

-568 KKTDFNERLQ
+568 KKTEFNERLQ

-636 VVRDSSLLSVLTG
+636 VVRDGSLLSVLTG
-649 TQTSKADYL
+649 TQITKADYL
-658 KDLNTQKYIFEIKHE
+658 KDLTTQKSIFEVKHT
-673 IYQNNQQLKK
+673 IYQNNQQLEK
-683 LTDDNQIK
+683 LTDDDQIK

-697 SQHFRTL
+697 SQHFKIL
-704 KELYGELAPREQL
+704 KGLYGELAPREQL
-717 MKTSPL
+717 LKTSPL
-723 EKQVANTLHQ
+723 EKQVASTIQH
-733 EQVTKQANLQGN
+733 EQTARQANLQGN
-745 RGKMQ
+745 QGKMQ

-755 MSGLSTVLSSAGRA
+755 MSGLSAVLSSAGRA
-769 NTQALKERQRQKRR
+769 NTQALKARQRQKRR
-783 EEEEERSQTL
+783 EEEERSQTL

>member
-271 LEQAYNHLPQDKNW
+271 LEQAYNHLPQNKNW

-308 FAHEGKDIYGAFMQ
+308 FENEGKEVYDNFIK
-322 EIRAFLE
+322 ETRTFLE
-329 KYRTAYSSDEKKS
+329 EYRTAYSSDDHRS
-342 YEKLRY
+342 YERVRY

-353 VRQTVSSTGY
+353 IKQTVSTAGY
-363 DIDKLIQRREN
+363 DMEKLLKRREN
-374 ELRERL
+374 DLRERL

-393 TIALDPTQAEELTSN
+393 RVGIAEGSQDMVSN
-408 LMHFSQGNQK
+408 LNHFSQSNQERLRKQLPSVQLVREATDWEK
-418 RLLKQYPEAK
+418 RGF
-428 IVRDAEGWQRRGYLI
+428 IV
-443 PEGTKALTILKPE
+443 PEGVKPLTILRPE
-456 YEDYDKH
+456 YGSYDKH
-463 GNGIGPVTDFK
+463 GTGIGPVTGFK
-474 EIEVYDISQV
+474 TVEVYDVSQV
-484 QEDILNKQLS
+484 KEDIVNKQLS

-568 KKTDFNERLQ
+568 KKTEFNERLQ

-636 VVRDSSLLSVLTG
+636 VVRDSSLLSVLKG
-649 TQTSKADYL
+649 TQISKSDYL
-658 KDLNTQKYIFEIKHE
+658 KDLTTQKSIFEVKHT
-673 IYQNNQQLKK
+673 IYQNNQQLEK
-683 LTDDNQIK
+683 LTDDDQIK

-697 SQHFRTL
+697 SQHFKNL
-704 KELYGELAPREQL
+704 KGLYGELAPREQL
-717 MKTSPL
+717 LKTSPL
-723 EKQVANTLHQ
+723 EKQVASTIQH
-733 EQVTKQANLQGN
+733 EQTARQANLQGN
-745 RGKMQ
+745 QGKMQ

>member
-248 LKTDLLKNVLQDNQ
+248 LKADLLKNVLQDNQ

-271 LEQAYNHLPQDKNW
+271 LEQAYNHLPQNKNW

-308 FAHEGKDIYGAFMQ
+308 FENEGKEVYDNFIK
-322 EIRAFLE
+322 ETRTFLE
-329 KYRTAYSSDEKKS
+329 EYRTAYSSDDHRS
-342 YEKLRY
+342 YERVRY

-353 VRQTVSSTGY
+353 IKQTVSTAGY
-363 DIDKLIQRREN
+363 DMEKLLKRREN
-374 ELRERL
+374 DLRERL

-393 TIALDPTQAEELTSN
+393 RVGIAEGSQDMVSN
-408 LMHFSQGNQK
+408 LNHFSQSNQERLRKQLPSVQLVREATDWEK
-418 RLLKQYPEAK
+418 RGFT
-428 IVRDAEGWQRRGYLI
+428 V
-443 PEGTKALTILKPE
+443 PEGVKPLTILRPE
-456 YEDYDKH
+456 YGSYDKH
-463 GNGIGPVTDFK
+463 GTGIGPVTGFK
-474 EIEVYDISQV
+474 TVEVYDVSQV
-484 QEDILNKQLS
+484 KEDIVNKQLS
-494 LKDLSHLSEA
+494 LKDLSLLSQD
-504 DLKELIDVA
+504 DLKGLIDSA
-513 KEKEHP
+513 KKKEDP
-519 TEKERKELGSYRYAL
+519 SDKERKELGSYRYAL

-568 KKTDFNERLQ
+568 KKTEFNERLQ

-636 VVRDSSLLSVLTG
+636 VVRDSSLLSVLKG
-649 TQTSKADYL
+649 TQISKADYL
-658 KDLNTQKYIFEIKHE
+658 KDLTTQKSIFEVKHT

-717 MKTSPL
+717 MKSSPL

-769 NTQALKERQRQKRR
+769 NTQALKARQRQKRR

>member
-13 TGANSGFVDYM
+13 TGANSGFVDYT
-24 NRSEAVDIDN
+24 NRAEAVDIDN
-34 ELAVSKNEQM
+34 ELSVSTSEQL
-44 IDELSVD
+44 IDDVGID
-51 QLKKIRAEV
+51 QLKKIQAEV
-60 PEQSLDFPDYIDYM
+60 PEQSLNFPEYIDYM
-74 NRSYATEKQTKD
+74 NRSYATEKQTSN
-86 KTAVFNQEKNHLTT
+86 KTAVFNQHKNHLSQE
-100 DEVDQLKNQLETA
+100 EVRQLKNQLETA

-134 QGLYDLETGQVDQAA
+134 HGLYDMETGQVDQAA

-188 GLSELESSR
+188 GLSEVESAR
-197 EKIYYAPRGR
+197 EKIFYAPRGR

-248 LKTDLLKNVLQDNQ
+248 LKTDLLRNVLQGHQ

-271 LEQAYNHLPQDKNW
+271 LEQAYNHLPQNKNW

-308 FAHEGKDIYGAFMQ
+308 FENEGKEVYDNFIK
-322 EIRAFLE
+322 ETRTFLE
-329 KYRTAYSSDEKKS
+329 EYRTAYSSDDHRS
-342 YEKLRY
+342 YERVRY

-353 VRQTVSSTGY
+353 IKQTVSTAGY
-363 DIDKLIQRREN
+363 DMEKLLKRREN
-374 ELRERL
+374 DLRERL

-393 TIALDPTQAEELTSN
+393 RVGIAEGSQDMVSN
-408 LMHFSQGNQK
+408 LNHFSQSNQERLRKQLPSVQLVREATDWEK
-418 RLLKQYPEAK
+418 RGFT
-428 IVRDAEGWQRRGYLI
+428 V
-443 PEGTKALTILKPE
+443 PEGVKPLTILRPE
-456 YEDYDKH
+456 YGSYDKH
-463 GNGIGPVTDFK
+463 GTGIGPVTGFK
-474 EIEVYDISQV
+474 TVEVYDVSQV
-484 QEDILNKQLS
+484 KEDIVNKQLS
-494 LKDLSHLSEA
+494 LKDLSLLSQD
-504 DLKELIDVA
+504 DLKGLIDSVKK
-513 KEKEHP
+513 KEDP
-519 TEKERKELGSYRYAL
+519 SDKERKELGSYRYAL

-568 KKTDFNERLQ
+568 KKTEFNERLQ

-649 TQTSKADYL
+649 TQITKADYL
-658 KDLNTQKYIFEIKHE
+658 KDLTTQKSIFEVKHT
-673 IYQNNQQLKK
+673 IYQNNQQLEK
-683 LTDDNQIK
+683 LTDDDQIK

-697 SQHFRTL
+697 SQHFKNL
-704 KELYGELAPREQL
+704 KGLYGELAPREQL
-717 MKTSPL
+717 LKTSPL
-723 EKQVANTLHQ
+723 EKQVASTIQH
-733 EQVTKQANLQGN
+733 EQTARQANLQGN
-745 RGKMQ
+745 QGKMQ

-755 MSGLSTVLSSAGRA
+755 MSGLSAVLSSAGRA
-769 NTQALKERQRQKRR
+769 NTQALKARQRQKRR
-783 EEEEERSQTL
+783 EEEERSQTL

>member
-34 ELAVSKNEQM
+34 ELAVSTSEQL
-44 IDELSVD
+44 IDDVGID
-51 QLKKIRAEV
+51 QLKKIQAEV
-60 PEQSLDFPDYIDYM
+60 PEQSLNFPEYIDYM
-74 NRSYATEKQTKD
+74 NRSYATEKQTKN

-100 DEVDQLKNQLETA
+100 GEVDQLKNQLETA

-134 QGLYDLETGQVDQAA
+134 HGLYDMETGQVDQAA

-188 GLSELESSR
+188 GLSEVESAR
-197 EKIYYAPRGR
+197 EKIFYAPRGR

-226 FHGLLNDQTRSRLL
+226 FHGLLNDQTQSRLL

-248 LKTDLLKNVLQDNQ
+248 LKTDLLRNVLQGHQ

-271 LEQAYNHLPQDKNW
+271 LEQAYNHLPQNKNW

-308 FAHEGKDIYGAFMQ
+308 FENEGKEVYDNFIK
-322 EIRAFLE
+322 ETRTFLE
-329 KYRTAYSSDEKKS
+329 EYRTAYSSDDHRS
-342 YEKLRY
+342 YERVRY

-353 VRQTVSSTGY
+353 IKQTVSTAGY
-363 DIDKLIQRREN
+363 DMEKLLKRREN
-374 ELRERL
+374 DLRERL

-393 TIALDPTQAEELTSN
+393 RVGIAEGSQDMVSN
-408 LMHFSQGNQK
+408 LNHFSQSNQERLRKQLPSVQLVREATDWEK
-418 RLLKQYPEAK
+418 RGFT
-428 IVRDAEGWQRRGYLI
+428 V
-443 PEGTKALTILKPE
+443 PEGVKPLTILRPE
-456 YEDYDKH
+456 YGSYDKH
-463 GNGIGPVTDFK
+463 GTGIGPVTGFK
-474 EIEVYDISQV
+474 TVEVYDVSQV
-484 QEDILNKQLS
+484 KEDIVNKQLS
-494 LKDLSHLSEA
+494 LKDLSLLSQD
-504 DLKELIDVA
+504 DLKGLIDSA
-513 KEKEHP
+513 KKKEDP
-519 TEKERKELGSYRYAL
+519 SDKERKELGSYRYAL

-568 KKTDFNERLQ
+568 KKTEFNERLQ

-592 AEKTEKEQLAQRYQG
+592 AEKTEKEQLAQRYQS

-636 VVRDSSLLSVLTG
+636 VVRDGSLLSVLTG
-649 TQTSKADYL
+649 TQITKADYL
-658 KDLNTQKYIFEIKHE
+658 KDLTTQKSIFEVKHT
-673 IYQNNQQLKK
+673 IYQNNQQLEK
-683 LTDDNQIK
+683 LTDDDQIK

-697 SQHFRTL
+697 SQHFKIL
-704 KELYGELAPREQL
+704 KGLYGELAPREQL
-717 MKTSPL
+717 LKTSPL
-723 EKQVANTLHQ
+723 EKQVASTIQH
-733 EQVTKQANLQGN
+733 EQTARQANLQGN
-745 RGKMQ
+745 QGKMQ

-755 MSGLSTVLSSAGRA
+755 MSGLSAVLSSAGRA
-769 NTQALKERQRQKRR
+769 NTQALKARQRQKRR
-783 EEEEERSQTL
+783 EEEERSQTL